1 MGRDDLHR
9 EVKRTLSSRVV
20 QSLMYDPAG
29 RIERQSIQ
37 RDKAPAALSMR
48 RYRYDAAGQL
58 TQIEDSRK
66 GATDYRYDP
75 VGRLMHVSRT
85 GCE

>member
-1 MGRDDLHR
+1 
-9 EVKRTLSSRVV
+9 
-20 QSLMYDPAG
+20 
-29 RIERQSIQ
+29 
-37 RDKAPAALSMR
+37 MR